1 MTERLALIA
10 EHVLHYLRDRAAAR
24 AVNTFLNAA
33 PFPEAPAVEL
43 MFAFQFISSPYFTVL
58 RLICHTH
65 KAKVLIVMMHLNED
79 AKVVIVIVH
88 IIVEGATAIII
99 MMLVATTASNA
110 MTKRWW

>member
-10 EHVLHYLRDRAAAR
+10 KHVLHYLRDRAAVR

-43 MFAFQFISSPYFTVL
+43 MFAFEFISSPYFTVL

-88 IIVEGATAIII
+88 IIVKVHVLLLKVYIQYYF
-99 MMLVATTASNA
+99 
-110 MTKRWW
+110 K

>member
-1 MTERLALIA
+1 MTKFLTFVT
-10 EHVLHYLRDRAAAR
+10 EHVLHYLRDLTATST
-24 AVNTFLNAA
+24 VNAFLNAA

-43 MFAFQFISSPYFTVL
+43 MFAFEFISSPYFTVL

-88 IIVEGATAIII
+88 IIVKVHV
-99 MMLVATTASNA
+99 LL
-110 MTKRWW
+110 